1 MTAKSPRGEN
11 LGPVLTSVSRH
22 GGSAVIKPGHR
33 HEFEQLTV
41 FGVRRLIQANMYDDE
56 KLKRAVKWLQ
66 EREKIA

>member
-1 MTAKSPRGEN
+1 M
-11 LGPVLTSVSRH
+11 
-22 GGSAVIKPGHR
+22 IKPGHR

-66 EREKIA
+66 EREQLQEHEKERQENCAPGGSR

>member
-1 MTAKSPRGEN
+1 M
-11 LGPVLTSVSRH
+11 
-22 GGSAVIKPGHR
+22 IKPSHR

-66 EREKIA
+66 EREQLEEHERQENCAPDGSR